1 MGILKRD
8 NTGKPLNNLVY
19 REALIIFHAHYWALS
34 SVVRAADS

>member
-19 REALIIFHAHYWALS
+19 REALIIFHAH
-34 SVVRAADS
+34 

>member
-8 NTGKPLNNLVY
+8 NAGKPLNNLVY
-19 REALIIFHAHYWALS
+19 REALIIFHARYWALS